1 MEFTKVVA
9 ERYSCKNFSTRKVEA
24 EKLTEILEAGRLAP
38 TAKNFQE
45 QRIYVLQSEESLAKL
60 DKVTPCRYGAP
71 TCLVVAFDKN
81 SVFTYPGGKRDS
93 GVEDAAIVATHLML
107 AAANAGV
114 DSCWLNF
121 FDPDELAKEL
131 GLPEN
136 EEVLMRRSHT
146 CNTKKHP
153 EMLPGVF
160 ALLSDDAPVFG
171 FVVIGGHAV
180 VGIHPVG
187 RRLAVGREAP
197 EGEGRIV
204 QLGGVGGGLCH
215 LPDVGLRLVAEAALG
230 QTKRPLGRDIAGA
243 DAAGISLRPLPL

>member
-136 EEVLMRRSHT
+136 EESHT

-153 EMLPGVF
+153 E
-160 ALLSDDAPVFG
+160 DASGCFC
-171 FVVIGGHAV
+171 VIVRRCASVRACCDRWSRRRRYTSGRAQA
-180 VGIHPVG
+180 G
-187 RRLAVGREAP
+187 RRARSA
-197 EGEGRIV
+197 R
-204 QLGGVGGGLCH
+204 
-215 LPDVGLRLVAEAALG
+215 R
-230 QTKRPLGRDIAGA
+230 
-243 DAAGISLRPLPL
+243 